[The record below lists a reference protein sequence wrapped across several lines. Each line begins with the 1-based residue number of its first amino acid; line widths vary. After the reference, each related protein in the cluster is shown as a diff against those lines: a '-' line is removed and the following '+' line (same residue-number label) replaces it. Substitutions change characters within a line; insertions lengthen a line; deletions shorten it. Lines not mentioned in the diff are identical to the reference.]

1 MGLLV
6 DVVLQEHGTSNDG
19 NTARTFFRNAEKSAE
34 ITGVNLNL
42 IERFKNILMVM
53 ASGQDI
59 DTNSFDEYGVQTAKL
74 FISLYPWFYMPS
86 SVHKILI
93 HGADVIRYA
102 VLPIGHL
109 SEEAQES
116 RNKDYKMY
124 RRHHTRKIS
133 KININKDL
141 LHVLLISSDS
151 LISSIRLFPKKKKI
165 TRLIK

>member
-1 MGLLV
+1 MQNLL
-6 DVVLQEHGTSNDG
+6 L
-19 NTARTFFRNAEKSAE
+19 
-34 ITGVNLNL
+34 
-42 IERFKNILMVM
+42 
-53 ASGQDI
+53 
-59 DTNSFDEYGVQTAKL
+59 
-74 FISLYPWFYMPS
+74 
-86 SVHKILI
+86 
-93 HGADVIRYA
+93 
-102 VLPIGHL
+102 GHL

>member
-1 MGLLV
+1 MDIFAEG
-6 DVVLQEHGTSNDG
+6 HGTTNDG

-59 DTNSFDEYGVQTAKL
+59 DTNSFDEYGIQTAKL
-74 FISLYPWFYMPS
+74 FVSLHPWFYMPS
-86 SVHKILI
+86 SLHKILI

-102 VLPIGHL
+102 VLPIGYL

-116 RNKDYKMY
+116 RNKDFKMY
-124 RRHHTRKIS
+124 RRHHTRKNS
-133 KININKDL
+133 RINTNKDL
-141 LHVLLISSDS
+141 LHVLLISSDP
-151 LISSIRLFPKKKKI
+151 LISTIRLLPKKKI
-165 TRLIK
+165 TRLIKLS